1 MGSIRVRKDGKTF
14 VVDEN
19 ATGSELKRELDLPPN
34 SILVNARNEMIGDN
48 ERIGNKVRDGEE
60 VGSRPYYK
68 YWNW

>member
-19 ATGSELKRELDLPPN
+19 ATGAELKRELGLPPN
-34 SILVNARNEMIGDN
+34 SILVNARTEMIADN
-48 ERIGNKVRDGEE
+48 ERIGSKVRDGEE
-60 VGSRPYYK
+60 VGSRPNYK